1 MSDRPRVVI
10 VNRVSIILPP
20 GDPLSAPLPGSEVV
34 AINLA
39 HGLAASGVPVTYI
52 GNHRGSTLTGV
63 QFRQVTELASVP
75 DGTDLRVVWLRDYAA
90 PDVTFARFPQA
101 RHFLLSE
108 DSADD
113 LRALSRWPVARIRAR
128 LHDIAAAAN
137 GVVFASEWHRTDW
150 ESRLGVRVPRGRV
163 IYNLASHVP
172 WRLDPPDAPRHR
184 IIHTSHP
191 RKALAAV
198 AEIATRLVPDGFEVT
213 CLSNPSLYQEESR
226 RIVRPSP
233 QGPINLGT
241 FADFAAA
248 HRRVL
253 RFQAPVP
260 PRRIIDLRDRHG
272 IFLHPDY
279 SGEVGATT
287 VIEAI
292 RRGTIPVVSD
302 FGALPELV
310 ADAGIVI
317 SGPAWSDEFADRCA
331 DAIRQLR
338 HVDVTTFEKGRR
350 ALIARFSDDALLA
363 QWRDLLGI

>member
-10 VNRVSIILPP
+10 VNRGSIILPP

-213 CLSNPSLYQEESR
+213 CLSNPSLYQEESAG
-226 RIVRPSP
+226 SC
-233 QGPINLGT
+233 
-241 FADFAAA
+241 A
-248 HRRVL
+248 
-253 RFQAPVP
+253 P
-260 PRRIIDLRDRHG
+260 PRRARSTWAPSRISRPPTGGCYGSRLR
-272 IFLHPDY
+272 
-279 SGEVGATT
+279 S
-287 VIEAI
+287 
-292 RRGTIPVVSD
+292 
-302 FGALPELV
+302 
-310 ADAGIVI
+310 
-317 SGPAWSDEFADRCA
+317 
-331 DAIRQLR
+331 
-338 HVDVTTFEKGRR
+338 RR
-350 ALIARFSDDALLA
+350 AASSICLTGTESSCIPITAAKSAPRPSSRRYAAAPFR
-363 QWRDLLGI
+363 W